1 MQSAAKTAAITYLI
15 LLTLA
20 PGVLGLQYLILDQ
33 LQSNGFHSQTP
44 KYVPQRG
51 FGSKTKPTKEHLILQ
66 KSARREGLDLGH
78 FLTAELWGLISNTT
92 IVGMAT

>member
-20 PGVLGLQYLILDQ
+20 PGVLKLQYLILDQ
-33 LQSNGFHSQTP
+33 LQWNGFHSQTP

-51 FGSKTKPTKEHLILQ
+51 
-66 KSARREGLDLGH
+66 LDLKQNQ
-78 FLTAELWGLISNTT
+78 LKSI
-92 IVGMAT
+92 